1 MKLRQN
7 LRYLLC
13 ALPVIALAG
22 CGAVPLK
29 QYYTLNYVPS
39 PSRERVSDSAYQCV
53 IRLRDFDI
61 EEAYDR
67 PEIVYRQSPFQLQ
80 YDYYRSW
87 AVKPSRMIT
96 DLAYKHLLTANLVSG
111 VVRRYDE
118 GPKPGYELSGM
129 IEAIDEYDSQEL
141 WFAHLA
147 LRMTLTRLSDG
158 GVLFEKRFDLR
169 KRVFEHKPENVIRE
183 LSSLLELT
191 MTQAIGGMDK
201 VLAKEFGLAPRPDR
215 PADTSTSTPAAGEVR

>member
-87 AVKPSRMIT
+87 AVKPR
-96 DLAYKHLLTANLVSG
+96 
-111 VVRRYDE
+111 
-118 GPKPGYELSGM
+118 
-129 IEAIDEYDSQEL
+129 
-141 WFAHLA
+141 
-147 LRMTLTRLSDG
+147 
-158 GVLFEKRFDLR
+158 
-169 KRVFEHKPENVIRE
+169 IR
-183 LSSLLELT
+183 SC
-191 MTQAIGGMDK
+191 
-201 VLAKEFGLAPRPDR
+201 
-215 PADTSTSTPAAGEVR
+215 